1 MRGSAGQVLLLPCRS
16 RWRLAEPCFPCF
28 VLDILRKNGPAV
40 PEENDQRPSGEDA
53 WRLQLLI
60 DSVIDYAIYMIDLDG
75 RVASWNSGAARLKG
89 YSAKEIIG
97 QPFTKFFTPEDQA
110 REFPQHALAVAAR
123 TGRFESEGWR
133 VRADGS
139 RFWAL
144 AVMNAM
150 RDHDGKLIGFA
161 KVTRDITERRPEQ
174 SRLLESERR
183 FRHLVQSVV
192 DYAIFQ
198 LDKDGV
204 VATWNR
210 GAEQIKGYS
219 ADEII
224 GRHFSVLYT
233 EEDRAAGIPAQTLAT
248 ATSEGR
254 FEAEGWRVRKDGT
267 RFWAAVV
274 VDPIRNDNGEIV
286 GFAKV
291 TRDITERMETQ
302 RILREAQEQLAVS
315 QRMEAVGQLSGGIAH
330 DFNNLLMIIMG
341 NLERVRHE
349 AQGLGGSAANLQRS
363 IANAMR
369 GAQRAATLT
378 QRLLAF
384 SRRQPLDPTLLDLN
398 KYLPGVVD
406 FLQRS
411 LGETIE
417 LEVIGAP
424 RLWPIQ
430 VDVPQLETSLVN
442 VAVNARHAMPNG
454 GKLTV
459 EASNQTLDRDYRR
472 ANPEVAPGQ
481 YALICVSDTGHGMT
495 PDVLARAFE
504 PFFTTK
510 EIGQGTG
517 LGLSQ
522 VYGFVKQSGGH
533 VKIYSEAGH
542 GTTVKLYFPR
552 ARGEANDVEDD
563 FGVSHGSIDGEIILV
578 VEDDNDL
585 RWYLIEALRGLDYRA
600 IGAANADAA
609 LGILEQPSA
618 KIDLMLTDVIMPGMN
633 GRELSGRAR
642 ELRPGLKVLFMSGY
656 SRNAVVHH
664 GRVDLDVQ
672 LIQKPVSLQD
682 LTARIRDMLDRI
694 T

>member
-1 MRGSAGQVLLLPCRS
+1 MPT
-16 RWRLAEPCFPCF
+16 
-28 VLDILRKNGPAV
+28 V
-40 PEENDQRPSGEDA
+40 PEENDRRPGDDA

-89 YSAKEIIG
+89 YSAEEIIG
-97 QPFTKFFTPEDQA
+97 QPFAKFFTSEDQA
-110 REFPQHALAVAAR
+110 GEFPQQALAAAAR

-144 AVMNAM
+144 GVIDAV
-150 RDHDGKLIGFA
+150 RDHQGKLIGFA
-161 KVTRDITERRPEQ
+161 KVTRDMTERRLEQ

-183 FRHLVQSVV
+183 FRHLVESVV
-192 DYAIFQ
+192 DYAIFR
-198 LDKDGV
+198 LDKDGL

-210 GAEQIKGYS
+210 GAERIKGYA

-224 GRHFSVLYT
+224 GRHFSAFYT
-233 EEDRAAGIPAQTLAT
+233 DEDRAAGVPARMLET
-248 ATSEGR
+248 AASEGR
-254 FEAEGWRVRKDGT
+254 FEAEGWRVRRDGA
-267 RFWAAVV
+267 RFWATAV
-274 VDPIRNDNGEIV
+274 VDPIRNDVGEIV
-286 GFAKV
+286 GFATV
-291 TRDITERMETQ
+291 TRDITERAETQ
-302 RILREAQEQLAVS
+302 RILRETQEQLAMT

-341 NLERVRHE
+341 NLERVRHDAHE
-349 AQGLGGSAANLQRS
+349 LGTGAAKLQRS

-384 SRRQPLDPTLLDLN
+384 SRRQPLNPTLLDLN
-398 KYLPGVVD
+398 KYLPSVGD
-406 FLQRS
+406 FLQRA

-417 LEVIGAP
+417 IEVTGAP
-424 RLWPIQ
+424 GLWTID
-430 VDVPQLETSLVN
+430 VDVPQLETSLIN
-442 VAVNARHAMPNG
+442 LAVNARDAMPNG

-459 EASNQTLDRDYRR
+459 EASNQMLDRDYRR
-472 ANPEVAPGQ
+472 TNPEIVPGQ
-481 YALICVSDTGHGMT
+481 YALICVSDTGPGMT
-495 PDVLARAFE
+495 SDVLARAFE

-533 VKIYSEAGH
+533 VKIYSEVAH

-552 ARGEANDVEDD
+552 ARGHAADIEDD
-563 FGVSHGSIDGEIILV
+563 GGVSHGSVDSEVVLV
-578 VEDDNDL
+578 VEDDKDL
-585 RWYLIEALRGLDYRA
+585 RWYLIEALRDLGYRT
-600 IGAANADAA
+600 IGAPDAGGA
-609 LGILEQPSA
+609 LTLLEQAST

-633 GRELSGRAR
+633 GRELSMRAR

-694 T
+694 V

>member
-1 MRGSAGQVLLLPCRS
+1 
-16 RWRLAEPCFPCF
+16 
-28 VLDILRKNGPAV
+28 V
-40 PEENDQRPSGEDA
+40 PEENDQRPTGDDA
-53 WRLQLLI
+53 WQLQLLL
-60 DSVIDYAIYMIDLDG
+60 DSILDYAIYRIDLDG

-89 YSAKEIIG
+89 YEAAEIIG
-97 QPFTKFFTPEDQA
+97 QPFAKFFTPEDQA
-110 REFPQHALAVAAR
+110 TEFPQRALAAAAR

-144 AVMNAM
+144 AVIDAV

-161 KVTRDITERRPEQ
+161 KITRDMTERRLEQ

-183 FRHLVQSVV
+183 FRHLVHSVV

-198 LDKDGV
+198 LDKDGI

-210 GAEQIKGYS
+210 GAERITGYS

-224 GRHFSVLYT
+224 GRHFSTFYT
-233 EEDRAAGIPAQTLAT
+233 EEDRAADVPARTLAAT
-248 ATSEGR
+248 ASEGR
-254 FEAEGWRVRKDGT
+254 FEAEGWRVRKDGA
-267 RFWAAVV
+267 RFWASAA
-274 VDPIRNDNGEIV
+274 VDPIRSDDGEII
-286 GFAKV
+286 GFASV

-302 RILREAQEQLAVS
+302 RILRETQEQLAVS
-315 QRMEAVGQLSGGIAH
+315 QRMEAVGQLSGGVAH

-341 NLERVRHE
+341 NLERVRHYAQE
-349 AQGLGGSAANLQRS
+349 AGGSAANLERS

-369 GAQRAATLT
+369 GAQRAAALT

-384 SRRQPLDPTLLDLN
+384 SRRLPLNPALLDLN
-398 KYLPGVVD
+398 KYLSGVGD

-424 RLWPIQ
+424 QLWPIEI
-430 VDVPQLETSLVN
+430 DVSQLETSLVN
-442 VAVNARHAMPNG
+442 IAVNARDAMPNG
-454 GKLTV
+454 GKMTV

-472 ANPEVAPGQ
+472 TNPEVEPGQ
-481 YALICVSDTGHGMT
+481 YALICVSDTGHGMS
-495 PDVLARAFE
+495 PEVLSRAFE

-510 EIGQGTG
+510 EIGHGTG

-533 VKIYSEAGH
+533 VKVYSEVGH

-552 ARGEANDVEDD
+552 AHGHADDVEDNA
-563 FGVSHGSIDGEIILV
+563 GASRGSIDSEVILV
-578 VEDDNDL
+578 VEDDKDL
-585 RWYLIEALRGLDYRA
+585 RWYLIEALRDLDYRT
-600 IGAANADAA
+600 IGAPEAEAA
-609 LGILEQPSA
+609 LAILAQPLT
-618 KIDLMLTDVIMPGMN
+618 KIDLMLTDVVMPGMS
-633 GRELSGRAR
+633 GRELSRRAR
-642 ELRPGLKVLFMSGY
+642 ELRPALKVLFMSGY
-656 SRNAVVHH
+656 SRNAVMHH

-672 LIQKPVSLQD
+672 LVQKPVSLRD
-682 LTARIRDMLDRI
+682 LTARIRDMLDQ
-694 T
+694 TA

>member
-1 MRGSAGQVLLLPCRS
+1 
-16 RWRLAEPCFPCF
+16 
-28 VLDILRKNGPAV
+28 V
-40 PEENDQRPSGEDA
+40 PDENDARRSGSDA
-53 WRLQLLI
+53 L
-60 DSVIDYAIYMIDLDG
+60 G
-75 RVASWNSGAARLKG
+75 
-89 YSAKEIIG
+89 
-97 QPFTKFFTPEDQA
+97 
-110 REFPQHALAVAAR
+110 
-123 TGRFESEGWR
+123 
-133 VRADGS
+133 
-139 RFWAL
+139 
-144 AVMNAM
+144 
-150 RDHDGKLIGFA
+150 
-161 KVTRDITERRPEQ
+161 
-174 SRLLESERR
+174 LLESERR
-183 FRHLVQSVV
+183 LRDLVDSVV

-210 GAEQIKGYS
+210 GAERIKGYP

-224 GRHFSVLYT
+224 GRHFSVFYT
-233 EEDRAAGIPAQTLAT
+233 EEDLAAGLPARVLAT
-248 ATSEGR
+248 AASEGK
-254 FEAEGWRVRKDGT
+254 FEAEGWRVRKDGS
-267 RFWAAVV
+267 RFWASIV
-274 VDPIRNDNGEIV
+274 VDPIRNDIGEVV

-302 RILREAQEQLAVS
+302 RVLRETQEQLVVA

-349 AQGLGGSAANLQRS
+349 AQKLDGRTPSLQQS
-363 IANAMR
+363 INNAMR
-369 GAQRAATLT
+369 GAQRAAALT

-384 SRRQPLDPTLLDLN
+384 SRRQPLNPKVLDLN
-398 KYLPGVVD
+398 TYLPGVAD
-406 FLQRS
+406 FLERS

-417 LEVIGAP
+417 LEVAGAP
-424 RLWPIQ
+424 GLWPIE

-442 VAVNARHAMPNG
+442 LAVNARDAMPNG

-459 EASNQTLDRDYRR
+459 EASNHMLDREYRR

-481 YALICVSDTGHGMT
+481 YALISVSDAGEGMT

-510 EIGQGTG
+510 EVGQGTG

-552 ARGEANDVEDD
+552 ARGQVNDVEAESDVPLGSDD
-563 FGVSHGSIDGEIILV
+563 SEVILV
-578 VEDDNDL
+578 VEDDKDL
-585 RWYLIEALRGLDYRA
+585 RWYLIEALRDLGYRT
-600 IGAANADAA
+600 IGAPDADAA
-609 LGILEQPSA
+609 LKVLEQQSL
-618 KIDLMLTDVIMPGMN
+618 KVDLMLTDVIMPGMN
-633 GRELSGRAR
+633 GRELSNAAQ

-656 SRNAVVHH
+656 SGNAVVHH
-664 GRVDLDVQ
+664 GRVDLDVH

-682 LTARIRDMLDRI
+682 LTARIREMLDRI
-694 T
+694 A

>member
-1 MRGSAGQVLLLPCRS
+1 LFKQS
-16 RWRLAEPCFPCF
+16 
-28 VLDILRKNGPAV
+28 LRITGLRV
-40 PEENDQRPSGEDA
+40 PEENEKSHGDDV

-60 DSVIDYAIYMIDLDG
+60 DSVIDYAIYMIDLEG
-75 RVASWNSGAARLKG
+75 RVASWNSGAARLTG
-89 YSAKEIIG
+89 YSAEEIIG
-97 QPFTKFFTPEDQA
+97 QPFAKFFTPEDQA
-110 REFPQHALAVAAR
+110 KEFPQQALATAAR
-123 TGRFESEGWR
+123 TGRFESEGWG
-133 VRADGS
+133 VRADGA

-144 AVMNAM
+144 AVIDAV

-161 KVTRDITERRPEQ
+161 EVTRDMTERRLEQ
-174 SRLLESERR
+174 SRLIESERR
-183 FRHLVQSVV
+183 FRHLVDSVV

-210 GAEQIKGYS
+210 GAERIKGYS

-224 GRHFSVLYT
+224 GRHFGMLYT
-233 EEDRAAGIPAQTLAT
+233 EEDRADGAPARTLAT
-248 ATSEGR
+248 ARSEGR
-254 FEAEGWRVRKDGT
+254 FEGEGWRMRKNGAP
-267 RFWAAVV
+267 FWASVV

-302 RILREAQEQLAVS
+302 RILRDTQEQLALS
-315 QRMEAVGQLSGGIAH
+315 QSMEAVGQLSGGIAH

-341 NLERVRHE
+341 NLERVRHD
-349 AQGLGGSAANLQRS
+349 AHGLGGTATKLQRS

-369 GAQRAATLT
+369 GAQRAAALT

-384 SRRQPLDPTLLDLN
+384 SRRQPLNPRVLDLN

-406 FLQRS
+406 FLQSS

-417 LEVIGAP
+417 IEVTGAP
-424 RLWPIQ
+424 GLWPIE

-442 VAVNARHAMPNG
+442 LAVNARDAMPNG

-459 EASNQTLDRDYRR
+459 EASNQMLDRTYRR
-472 ANPEVAPGQ
+472 TNPEVAPGQ
-481 YALICVSDTGHGMT
+481 YALIGISDTGHGMT

-533 VKIYSEAGH
+533 VKVYSEAGQ

-552 ARGEANDVEDD
+552 ASGHADDVEDD
-563 FGVSHGSIDGEIILV
+563 GGATDGSIDSEIILV
-578 VEDDNDL
+578 VEDDKDL
-585 RWYLIEALRGLDYRA
+585 RGYLIDSLRDLNYRA
-600 IGAANADAA
+600 IGISDAHGA
-609 LGILEQPSA
+609 LEILEQPSIR
-618 KIDLMLTDVIMPGMN
+618 IDLMLTDVIMPGMN
-633 GRELSGRAR
+633 GRELSRRAR

-682 LTARIRDMLDRI
+682 LAARIRDMLDRVG
-694 T
+694 

>member
-1 MRGSAGQVLLLPCRS
+1 MPQ
-16 RWRLAEPCFPCF
+16 
-28 VLDILRKNGPAV
+28 D
-40 PEENDQRPSGEDA
+40 NDTRAGEDA
-53 WRLQLLI
+53 TRLQLLI

-75 RVASWNSGAARLKG
+75 RVASWNSGAARLNG
-89 YSAKEIIG
+89 YRAEEIIG
-97 QPFTKFFTPEDQA
+97 QPFAKFFTPEDQA
-110 REFPQHALAVAAR
+110 TEFPQNALAAAAR
-123 TGRFESEGWR
+123 IGRFESEGWR

-144 AVMNAM
+144 AVIDAV
-150 RDHDGKLIGFA
+150 RDRDGKLIGFA
-161 KVTRDITERRPEQ
+161 KVTRDITERRQEQ
-174 SRLLESERR
+174 TRLLESERR
-183 FRHLVQSVV
+183 FRHLVQAVV

-210 GAEQIKGYS
+210 GAERIEGYS

-224 GRHFSVLYT
+224 GRHSGVFYT
-233 EEDRAAGIPAQTLAT
+233 EEDRAAGVPERVLAT
-248 ATSEGR
+248 AMNEGR
-254 FEAEGWRVRKDGT
+254 FEAEGWRVRKDNT
-267 RFWAAVV
+267 RFWATSVI
-274 VDPIRNDNGEIV
+274 DPIRDDNGDIV
-286 GFAKV
+286 GFATV
-291 TRDITERMETQ
+291 TRDVTERMETQ
-302 RILREAQEQLAVS
+302 RILRETQEQLALS

-341 NLERVRHE
+341 NLDRVRRD
-349 AQGLGGSAANLQRS
+349 AQSLGGSAAHLQSS
-363 IANAMR
+363 IANALR
-369 GAQRAATLT
+369 GAQRAAALT

-384 SRRQPLDPTLLDLN
+384 SRRQPLNPTILDLN
-398 KYLPGVVD
+398 KYLPGVGD

-417 LEVIGAP
+417 IEVIGAP
-424 RLWPIQ
+424 QLWPIE
-430 VDVPQLETSLVN
+430 VDVAQLETSLVN
-442 VAVNARHAMPNG
+442 VAVNARDAMPNG

-459 EASNQTLDRDYRR
+459 EAVNQTLDHDYRR
-472 ANPEVAPGQ
+472 ANPEVTPGQ

-495 PDVLARAFE
+495 PDVLGRAFE
-504 PFFTTK
+504 PFYTTK

-533 VKIYSEAGH
+533 LKIYSEAGH

-552 ARGEANDVEDD
+552 ASRRAEDVEDD
-563 FGVSHGSIDGEIILV
+563 GADSLGSVDSEVILV
-578 VEDDNDL
+578 VEDDKDL
-585 RWYLIEALRGLDYRA
+585 RSYLIDALRDLDYRS
-600 IGAANADAA
+600 IGALDGEAA
-609 LGILEQPSA
+609 LAVLEQPSA
-618 KIDLMLTDVIMPGMN
+618 RIDLMLTDVIMPGMN
-633 GRELSGRAR
+633 GRELSNRAR

-682 LTARIRDMLDRI
+682 LAARIRDMLDRI

>member
-1 MRGSAGQVLLLPCRS
+1 MQ
-16 RWRLAEPCFPCF
+16 E
-28 VLDILRKNGPAV
+28 K
-40 PEENDQRPSGEDA
+40 NDQRPSEDDA
-53 WRLQLLI
+53 RRLQLLI
-60 DSVIDYAIYMIDLDG
+60 NSVI
-75 RVASWNSGAARLKG
+75 
-89 YSAKEIIG
+89 
-97 QPFTKFFTPEDQA
+97 
-110 REFPQHALAVAAR
+110 
-123 TGRFESEGWR
+123 
-133 VRADGS
+133 
-139 RFWAL
+139 
-144 AVMNAM
+144 
-150 RDHDGKLIGFA
+150 
-161 KVTRDITERRPEQ
+161 
-174 SRLLESERR
+174 
-183 FRHLVQSVV
+183 

-210 GAEQIKGYS
+210 GAEKIKGYS
-219 ADEII
+219 AEEIR
-224 GRHFSVLYT
+224 GRHFSVFYT
-233 EEDRAAGIPAQTLAT
+233 DEDQAAGIPARTLTAAT
-248 ATSEGR
+248 REGR
-254 FEAEGWRVRKDGT
+254 FETEGWRVRKDGT
-267 RFWAAVV
+267 RFWATVV
-274 VDPIRNDNGEIV
+274 VDAIRNGDGEII

-302 RILREAQEQLAVS
+302 RILRETQEQLAVS

-363 IANAMR
+363 IANALR
-369 GAQRAATLT
+369 GAQRAAALT

-384 SRRQPLDPTLLDLN
+384 SRRQPLNPKLLDLN

-406 FLQRS
+406 FLQRA

-417 LEVIGAP
+417 IEVIGAP
-424 RLWPIQ
+424 RLWPIE

-442 VAVNARHAMPNG
+442 LAVNARDAMPNG

-459 EASNQTLDRDYRR
+459 EASNQTLDRDYCRT
-472 ANPEVAPGQ
+472 NPEVTPGQ
-481 YALICVSDTGHGMT
+481 YALICVSDTGQGMT

-533 VKIYSEAGH
+533 LKIYSEDGH

-552 ARGEANDVEDD
+552 ARGRADVVEDD
-563 FGVSHGSIDGEIILV
+563 RGDSPSSIDSEVVLV

-585 RWYLIEALRGLDYRA
+585 RWYLIEALRGLNYRA
-600 IGAANADAA
+600 IGAPDAEAA
-609 LGILEQPSA
+609 LGVLEQPSTQ
-618 KIDLMLTDVIMPGMN
+618 IDLMLTDVIMPGMN
-633 GRELSGRAR
+633 GRELSKRAR

-664 GRVDLDVQ
+664 GRVDLDVE
-672 LIQKPVSLQD
+672 LVQKPVSLPD
-682 LTARIRDMLDRI
+682 LAARIRDMLDRI
-694 T
+694 KLKVRIRATASGHSFPRTAPASAWPQTFLKPQGGTRLSRNRPSWF

>member
-1 MRGSAGQVLLLPCRS
+1 
-16 RWRLAEPCFPCF
+16 
-28 VLDILRKNGPAV
+28 
-40 PEENDQRPSGEDA
+40 
-53 WRLQLLI
+53 LLI

-89 YSAKEIIG
+89 YSAEEIIG
-97 QPFTKFFTPEDQA
+97 QPFAKFFTPEDQTK
-110 REFPQHALAVAAR
+110 EFPQQALAAAGR

-144 AVMNAM
+144 GVIDAV

-161 KVTRDITERRPEQ
+161 KVTRDMTERRLEQ

-198 LDKDGV
+198 LDMDGV

-210 GAEQIKGYS
+210 GAERIKGYS

-224 GRHFSVLYT
+224 GQHFSTFYT
-233 EEDRAAGIPAQTLAT
+233 EEDRAADVPARTLAT
-248 ATSEGR
+248 AANEGR
-254 FEAEGWRVRKDGT
+254 FEVEGWRVRKNGT
-267 RFWAAVV
+267 RFWATAV
-274 VDPIRNDNGEIV
+274 VDPILNDNGETV
-286 GFAKV
+286 AFATV

-302 RILREAQEQLAVS
+302 RILRETQEQLAVS

-341 NLERVRHE
+341 NLERVRHGV
-349 AQGLGGSAANLQRS
+349 QGLGESAANLQHS

-369 GAQRAATLT
+369 GAQRAAALT

-384 SRRQPLDPTLLDLN
+384 SRRQPLNPTLLDLN
-398 KYLPGVVD
+398 KYLPSVGD
-406 FLQRS
+406 FLQRA

-417 LEVIGAP
+417 IEVTGAP
-424 RLWPIQ
+424 RLWTIE
-430 VDVPQLETSLVN
+430 VDLPQLETSLIN
-442 VAVNARHAMPNG
+442 LAVNARDAMPNG

-459 EASNQTLDRDYRR
+459 EASNQMLDRDYRR
-472 ANPEVAPGQ
+472 TNPEVAPGQ

-510 EIGQGTG
+510 KIGQGTG

-533 VKIYSEAGH
+533 VKIYSEVGH
-542 GTTVKLYFPR
+542 GTTVKLYFTR
-552 ARGEANDVEDD
+552 VRGHADDVEDD
-563 FGVSHGSIDGEIILV
+563 GDASRGSTDSEVILV

-585 RWYLIEALRGLDYRA
+585 RWYLIEALRDLNYRT
-600 IGAANADAA
+600 IGAPDADAA
-609 LGILEQPSA
+609 LGILERPSI
-618 KIDLMLTDVIMPGMN
+618 KIDVMLTDVIMPGMN
-633 GRELSGRAR
+633 GRELARRAR
-642 ELRPGLKVLFMSGY
+642 ELRPELKVLFMSGY

-664 GRVDLDVQ
+664 GRVDLDVE

-682 LTARIRDMLDRI
+682 LTARIREMLDRI
-694 T
+694 A

>member
-1 MRGSAGQVLLLPCRS
+1 M
-16 RWRLAEPCFPCF
+16 
-28 VLDILRKNGPAV
+28 
-40 PEENDQRPSGEDA
+40 PEENDRRPSGEDA

-60 DSVIDYAIYMIDLDG
+60 NSVIDYAIYMIDLDG

-161 KVTRDITERRPEQ
+161 KVTRDITERRPDQ
-174 SRLLESERR
+174 SRQLESERR

-204 VATWNR
+204 VATWNA

-248 ATSEGR
+248 ARSEGR

-274 VDPIRNDNGEIV
+274 VDPIRDDNGEIV

-349 AQGLGGSAANLQRS
+349 AQGLGGNAANLQRS
-363 IANAMR
+363 IANALR
-369 GAQRAATLT
+369 GAQRAGTLT

-384 SRRQPLDPTLLDLN
+384 SRRQPLDPKLLDLN
-398 KYLPGVVD
+398 KYLPAWAIFCNAHSGR
-406 FLQRS
+406 RS
-411 LGETIE
+411 NSRSSARLGSGPSRSTFRSSKQ
-417 LEVIGAP
+417 ASS
-424 RLWPIQ
+424 
-430 VDVPQLETSLVN
+430 TS
-442 VAVNARHAMPNG
+442 R
-454 GKLTV
+454 
-459 EASNQTLDRDYRR
+459 S
-472 ANPEVAPGQ
+472 
-481 YALICVSDTGHGMT
+481 T
-495 PDVLARAFE
+495 PDTRC
-504 PFFTTK
+504 
-510 EIGQGTG
+510 
-517 LGLSQ
+517 
-522 VYGFVKQSGGH
+522 
-533 VKIYSEAGH
+533 
-542 GTTVKLYFPR
+542 R
-552 ARGEANDVEDD
+552 M
-563 FGVSHGSIDGEIILV
+563 
-578 VEDDNDL
+578 
-585 RWYLIEALRGLDYRA
+585 
-600 IGAANADAA
+600 AA
-609 LGILEQPSA
+609 S
-618 KIDLMLTDVIMPGMN
+618 
-633 GRELSGRAR
+633 
-642 ELRPGLKVLFMSGY
+642 
-656 SRNAVVHH
+656 
-664 GRVDLDVQ
+664 
-672 LIQKPVSLQD
+672 
-682 LTARIRDMLDRI
+682 
-694 T
+694 